1 MKWHLDILPGVQ
13 RSLWDSTICHG
24 LPGFVL
30 YGGTALALRLGH
42 RQSIDFDFFSAIPF
56 APLDLKERL
65 GLAGEVSQA
74 EPNTLTVFHE
84 GVKLSFFGGLSLGVI
99 APPDHLAACPVASIP
114 DLAGCK
120 LAALVNRVELKDYLD
135 VVAILR
141 TGLALPDML
150 ASANA
155 IYHGGFPIAVCMKAL
170 VYFESGELARLPH
183 DDRSLIEKAVEQI
196 SEIPSLPLA
205 AESIS

>member
-1 MKWHLDILPGVQ
+1 MNWHLEILPEVQ
-13 RSLWDSTICHG
+13 RSLWDTMICRG
-24 LPGFVL
+24 IPGFVL

-42 RQSIDFDFFSAIPF
+42 RQSIDFDFFSATPF
-56 APLDLKERL
+56 SPLDLKDSL
-65 GLAGEVSQA
+65 GLSGEVSQA

-84 GVKLSFFGGLSLGVI
+84 GVKLSFFGGLSLGVT

-135 VVAILR
+135 VAAILR
-141 TGLALPDML
+141 AGFALPDML

-155 IYHGGFPIAVCMKAL
+155 IYHGEFPLAVCIKAL
-170 VYFESGELARLPH
+170 VYFEPAELAALAEG
-183 DDRSLIEKAVEQI
+183 DRSLIESAVGQI
-196 SEIPSLPLA
+196 DEIPERALA
-205 AESIS
+205 SASIC